1 LVYGLW
7 QERIMS
13 QPYGGEIFTF
23 SVFLVVFTR
32 IVGLAFA
39 LVMMVG
45 TCEPIYC
52 QAPLWKYLV
61 VSVPTVVASICQ
73 FEALRYMSFTM
84 QILGK
89 TSKTGLIMVCMRFCA
104 GNRYKIVDWMV
115 AFGVTAGVVLYMLT
129 GPLGT
134 EHAAGS
140 PAWGLGLLGSFVVLD
155 NVSSYVQ
162 EKLFSEERGTKYNQL
177 FFNNVTAAVLSLGIL
192 LLWGR
197 AKESLEFCKSHPALY
212 MDASIMSASAMMAQW
227 FVHMQVQDFG
237 RLAFGATFNLR
248 QIVSVVASY
257 LVYGHAVTGPQ
268 VAGLSIVAVALCFQ
282 SLAGWMHVQAQDE
295 QKPLL
300 TEADAKAPQGG
311 GGRLAAWLPRAGGRD
326 REAV

>member
-1 LVYGLW
+1 
-7 QERIMS
+7 
-13 QPYGGEIFTF
+13 
-23 SVFLVVFTR
+23 
-32 IVGLAFA
+32 
-39 LVMMVG
+39 
-45 TCEPIYC
+45 
-52 QAPLWKYLV
+52 
-61 VSVPTVVASICQ
+61 
-73 FEALRYMSFTM
+73 M

-89 TSKTGLIMVCMRFCA
+89 TSKTGLIMVCLRCCV
-104 GNRYKIVDWMV
+104 GNRYKVVDWLV

-134 EHAAGS
+134 EHGAGS
-140 PAWGLGLLGSFVVLD
+140 PVWGLGLLGSFVVLD
-155 NVSSYVQ
+155 GVSSLVQ

-177 FFNNVTAAVLSLGIL
+177 FYNNVTAAVLSLGVL

-197 AKESLEFCKSHPALY
+197 AKESLDFCKSHPAVY

-237 RLAFGATFNLR
+237 RLAFAATFNLR

-282 SLAGWMHVQAQDE
+282 SLAGWMHTQAQDE

-300 TEADAKAPQGG
+300 AEADARVPQGG
-311 GGRLAAWLPRAGGRD
+311 GLQKRFAAWLPRAAGGRD